1 MDVGRNR
8 KWRKSR
14 GKLQYKEDLRKKNR
28 ITERRKKRNR
38 CEINRR
44 KKRKHSENECQEIE
58 NVGKIEEKAINGI
71 IEEER
76 KNRKK

>member
-1 MDVGRNR
+1 MKERYRKTSIQGRL
-8 KWRKSR
+8 KK
-14 GKLQYKEDLRKKNR
+14 KKNR

-58 NVGKIEEKAINGI
+58 NVGKTEEKAINGI
-71 IEEER
+71 IAEER